1 MPTIRFNTEK
11 SDLLDEYKKMA
22 RLADDRLRSLEKA
35 TLSRSGFEHA
45 TDYAYK
51 KAQKDIVNRFG
62 TPDNGK
68 YRFNK
73 LLPKSYTKAQIK
85 AAMNDIRDFVAKPS
99 SSVAG
104 ILRIYKKRM
113 NTLNEKYADSGLNM
127 TLDDMD
133 KLFKNNT
140 WDKITA
146 RYASDTAWK
155 KIGERTK
162 EIEKQRKL
170 LEEAGQKIHYDDNPF
185 EAAIDQLANETG
197 KLKITDLK

>member
-35 TLSRSGFEHA
+35 ALSRSGFEHA

-51 KAQKDIVNRFG
+51 KAQKDIANRFG
-62 TPDNGK
+62 TPYNGK

-73 LLPKSYTKAQIK
+73 LLPKSYSKSQIR
-85 AAMNDIRDFVAKPS
+85 AAMNDIKDFLSKPS

-104 ILRIYKKRM
+104 IKKVYQKRV
-113 NTLNEKYADSGLNM
+113 NTINKKYGLNM
-127 TLDDMD
+127 TVSDMD

-140 WDKITA
+140 WDKITS
-146 RYASDTAWK
+146 RYASETAWK
-155 KIGERTK
+155 KIADRVKKTEKVKSTIK
-162 EIEKQRKL
+162 E
-170 LEEAGQKIHYDDNPF
+170 ASDKIKYSDNPF
-185 EAAIDQLANETG
+185 EQIINELANEKG
-197 KLKITDLK
+197 KLKITDLI